1 MHFYCCYCYCCCC
14 LYYYFAFVVSFFFS
28 SRFSVRCGPS
38 NAKGIHIREGVLKKP
53 YEYNVNIEP
62 KFFNET
68 EAGK

>member
-1 MHFYCCYCYCCCC
+1 MLFMY
-14 LYYYFAFVVSFFFS
+14 FFFIIFHS
-28 SRFSVRCGPS
+28 CRFSVRCGPN

-62 KFFNET
+62 IYFNDT

>member
-1 MHFYCCYCYCCCC
+1 MI
-14 LYYYFAFVVSFFFS
+14 LLSLFS
-28 SRFSVRCGPS
+28 SFYFRFSVRCGPT